1 MDILEVLKADY
12 RKFPNDQ
19 TYSLYAPEVF
29 FKDPITEFRGV
40 KRYRL
45 MIGLIR
51 RFFRNPRLD
60 LHAIKRDGPQV
71 QTHWTLSWNGLL
83 PWYPRIRIDGWS
95 ELSLDEQDRITSH
108 IDYWHCSRLAVLKQH
123 FQLKR

>member
-1 MDILEVLKADY
+1 MDILEVLEADY
-12 RKFPNDQ
+12 RKFPHDQ
-19 TYSLYAPEVF
+19 NYSLYAPEVF

-45 MIGLIR
+45 MIGLMR
-51 RFFRNPRLD
+51 RFFSNPRLD
-60 LHAIKRDGPQV
+60 LHAIKRNGPQI

-95 ELSLDEQDRITSH
+95 ELSLDEQERITSH

-123 FQLKR
+123 FQFKR